1 MLDTGAEVSM
11 LNREFASDLTGLLQS
26 EGEIRGVSG
35 AMKTYETT
43 SSITLRMGQFSQRY
57 ASMFAVSFND
67 MSRDYG
73 LEISGIIGNS
83 LLQHLTIT
91 IDYRDGLVNFIY
103 QK

>member
-1 MLDTGAEVSM
+1 
-11 LNREFASDLTGLLQS
+11 
-26 EGEIRGVSG
+26 
-35 AMKTYETT
+35 
-43 SSITLRMGQFSQRY
+43 MGQFSQRY